1 MNNIFL
7 ILLFFFSISQLQNIE
22 KHYILVWNK
31 FIIFLTILIFY
42 RIIDINLTLLLSRI
56 RNLPH
61 AVYDDADVT
70 GQFPASL
77 EILRSFV
84 CHVLMEIVDYERK
97 NTGHFV
103 NNKKRPTFYIVKQI
117 FFEYKYFSYHY
128 HL

>member
-42 RIIDINLTLLLSRI
+42 RIIDNINLTLLLSRI

-61 AVYDDADVT
+61 AV
-70 GQFPASL
+70 
-77 EILRSFV
+77 
-84 CHVLMEIVDYERK
+84 
-97 NTGHFV
+97 
-103 NNKKRPTFYIVKQI
+103 
-117 FFEYKYFSYHY
+117 
-128 HL
+128 

>member
-1 MNNIFL
+1 MNNILL

-61 AVYDDADVT
+61 AV
-70 GQFPASL
+70 
-77 EILRSFV
+77 
-84 CHVLMEIVDYERK
+84 
-97 NTGHFV
+97 
-103 NNKKRPTFYIVKQI
+103 
-117 FFEYKYFSYHY
+117 
-128 HL
+128 